1 MGKGQSFP
9 VIYLFSSVAVNR
21 KFGSMCKRNKFENDQ
36 MRDLEFVAA
45 SVALVVIAEKMNLDA
60 GYQITGVT

>member
-1 MGKGQSFP
+1 M
-9 VIYLFSSVAVNR
+9 NR

-36 MRDLEFVAA
+36 IRDLEFVAA